1 MKLLARILTS
11 LLGQRYGEGE
21 PVPDMYLPNRLLA
34 IAGILAAMGIG
45 AGVVAVMTATPLYFI
60 FAVLLFPLGIVAF
73 LCWKNQSIR
82 IITST
87 TFEHTTFLGN
97 THTYR
102 FADITGLR
110 KNSDSMTL
118 FVGSKKIHIESMA
131 ILSER
136 LVKEIV
142 IALEPITDQ

>member
-1 MKLLARILTS
+1 MKLLARIIEK
-11 LLGQRYGEGE
+11 LLGQRYNEDAPE
-21 PVPDMYLPNRLLA
+21 LDMYLPNRLLA
-34 IAGILAAMGIG
+34 IAGVFFALGIVAA
-45 AGVVAVMTATPLYFI
+45 AVGFMSGELMYLGFG
-60 FAVLLFPLGIVAF
+60 VLLIPLGIVAF

-118 FVGSKKIHIESMA
+118 FVGGRKIHIESMA
-131 ILSER
+131 ILSDR
-136 LVKEIV
+136 LVKAINA
-142 IALEPITDQ
+142 ALSSNAEA